1 MTRQISAYILI
12 ALAAVAG
19 TRYLWPRVEYKHTVE
34 QKEVVRKDVVTVIKE
49 VVRKDGSRETVTEI
63 VDRSRE
69 NSSRTE
75 TKVSTKKSEW
85 SLSLLLKSDASKLG
99 EPVYGLM
106 AQRRLLGPVW
116 VGVGAST
123 DRQIMATIGLE
134 F

>member
-85 SLSLLLKSDASKLG
+85 SLSLLLKSKLG